1 MLAPEEVFTP
11 SSSDMRARSELTP
24 EEKRAQHNKTRKV
37 KRKQRD
43 VLGAAATKV
52 AGGKSVKKQKEE
64 ALKSVIKTGKGVT
77 VVGKKTAGSKAS
89 RKPLA

>member
-1 MLAPEEVFTP
+1 
-11 SSSDMRARSELTP
+11 
-24 EEKRAQHNKTRKV
+24 V